1 MSDLTTRPTR
11 PIYRNI
17 HVGQLVAYRLPAAG
31 WVSIL
36 HRISGA
42 LLFLAL
48 PFVLY
53 LFDRSITSVGTFD
66 TFKAFTSH
74 WLTKLVLL
82 VLIWAYLHH
91 FVAGIRHLFMDMHL
105 GVEKDTGRQTAV
117 AVLVVSL
124 VLWVAF
130 ALKTFGAF

>member
-53 LFDRSITSVGTFD
+53 LFDRSLTSVGTFD
-66 TFKAFTSH
+66 AFKTFTSH

-105 GVEKDTGRQTAV
+105 GVEKDTGRQTAI

>member
-1 MSDLTTRPTR
+1 MSDLTRPQR

-17 HVGQLVAYRLPAAG
+17 NIGQIAGYRLPAAG
-31 WVSIL
+31 LISIL

-42 LLFLAL
+42 LLFLLL
-48 PFVLY
+48 PFLLY
-53 LFDRSITSVGTFD
+53 LFDRSLTSVGTFGALKSLFA
-66 TFKAFTSH
+66 TWSVKI
-74 WLTKLVLL
+74 VVL

-91 FVAGIRHLFMDMHL
+91 FCAGIRHLFMDVHL
-105 GVEKDTGRQTAV
+105 GLEKESGRNTAL
-117 AVLVVSL
+117 AVFAVSL